1 MTTTLSP
8 EPVRVLHTLGT
19 TVTNCEAAARHW
31 FQMNDIDGR
40 VVLHDTLE
48 NGVEAMRQSGNTDEA
63 LLGCVVYPD
72 LHTLV
77 FSNLDWLK
85 LTDCFVM
92 PTFSMVLASQDGS
105 MPTRV
110 ATHPAPKHLVP
121 QGCEYTLVNSNA
133 VAAAR
138 CASGDFDGCVTTI
151 AAARLHKLEV
161 VRDFG
166 PVPMGFSIHAKY

>member
-1 MTTTLSP
+1 MTTQTP
-8 EPVRVLHTLGT
+8 DPVRVLHTLGPT
-19 TVTNCEAAARHW
+19 GTNCEAAAHHW
-31 FQMNDIDGR
+31 FEKHGIDGR

-48 NGVEAMRQSGNTDEA
+48 AGVEAMRESGEHAEA

-72 LHTLV
+72 LNTLV
-77 FSNLDWLK
+77 FANLEWLQ

-92 PTFSMVLASQDGS
+92 PTFNMVVASADGS

-121 QGCEYTLVNSNA
+121 RGCEYAFVNSNA
-133 VAAAR
+133 VAAAS
-138 CASGDFDGCVTTI
+138 CASGDFDGCVTTL
-151 AAARLHKLEV
+151 AAARLHKLEI

-166 PVPMGFSIHAKY
+166 AVPMGFSIHAKY